1 MGFEEKA
8 EAKVTE
14 LGGKA
19 KEALGNI
26 TGDKDLAAEGKAD
39 QGEGKVK
46 EFLADAQDKV
56 DNVAATVKESAKRL
70 TDKVFGDD
78 K

>member
-8 EAKVTE
+8 DAKATE

-19 KEALGNI
+19 KEALGNL
-26 TGDKDLAAEGKAD
+26 TDDKDLAAEGKAD
-39 QGEGKVK
+39 QGEGKIK
-46 EFLADAQDKV
+46 EFLADSQDKLEEA
-56 DNVAATVKESAKRL
+56 AATVKEGAQRVK
-70 TDKVFGDD
+70 DKIFGE